1 MDCSHMQKVTISMMN
16 AGYYM
21 SEITRAE
28 NELYLSSTA
37 SYNDNLMTPS
47 PFIDEL
53 GDSVKKMKC

>member
-28 NELYLSSTA
+28 NKLYLSSTE
-37 SYNDNLMTPS
+37 SYNDNLMTSS

>member
-28 NELYLSSTA
+28 NELYLSSTE

>member
-28 NELYLSSTA
+28 NELYLSSTE
-37 SYNDNLMTPS
+37 SYNDNLMTSS

>member
-1 MDCSHMQKVTISMMN
+1 MMN

-28 NELYLSSTA
+28 NKLYLSSTE
-37 SYNDNLMTPS
+37 SYNDNLMTSS

>member
-1 MDCSHMQKVTISMMN
+1 MN

-28 NELYLSSTA
+28 NELYLSSTE
-37 SYNDNLMTPS
+37 SYNDNLMTSS

>member
-1 MDCSHMQKVTISMMN
+1 
-16 AGYYM
+16 M
-21 SEITRAE
+21 SELQEQRM
-28 NELYLSSTA
+28 NYLSSTA